1 MKLIFLDFDGVLVT
15 NSSLLIYNTFKSIGF
30 SPTSLFRLIDGESMK
45 NLNELID
52 KTKAKIVI
60 TSQWRRTM
68 SLGEIKGV
76 LVMAGFKYGDMILN
90 TNDFFADERD
100 RGDEIANFLAI
111 DELEKFIIIDD
122 SCEVYSSDQRERLV
136 CPDPEK
142 GFTKADMEKAIT
154 ILTGVDKKYFRRI
167 GIRFSKPFWEVVVS
181 NHTNKSF
188 LLTDS
193 NLQVIHKCTNR
204 GEAISVLKREKKKIN
219 KIDSE

>member
-68 SLGEIKGV
+68 SLGKIKGI
-76 LVMAGFKYGDMILN
+76 LVMAGFKYGDMILD
-90 TNDFFADERD
+90 TYDFFADERN

-111 DELEKFIIIDD
+111 EELEKFVIIDD

-142 GFTKADMEKAIT
+142 GFTEADMEKAIT

-167 GIRFSKPFWEVVVS
+167 GIRFRKPFWEVVVS
-181 NHTNKSF
+181 NSANKSF
-188 LLTDS
+188 LSADW
-193 NLQVIHKCTNR
+193 NQHVIHTCKNR
-204 GEAISVLKREKKKIN
+204 SEALEVLKRNKKIIN
-219 KIDSE
+219 KL